1 MSTQPRS
8 SFARRT
14 LRVVPWLLLSVAIA
28 TSSWAV
34 MRAARV
40 NALAQEGVQI
50 EDQLQLRAQSLQRLV
65 ERYRVVPTIL
75 ALDPELRAALSAP
88 ADTVDVD
95 ALNRKLEQA
104 NGATRVSTLT
114 LIDRNGRAIAAN
126 NWRTTS
132 SNVGLDYSFR
142 PYFQRAIAQGTG
154 TFYAIG
160 VSTNVAG
167 YYIAEA
173 VRDGA
178 GAPIGVVVVKVT
190 LDALEQAWRDSS
202 NTLLLSDE
210 HDIVF
215 ISNREAWEYRALD
228 RLSPTDLGELTASR
242 QYLDQPIR
250 TSRVQ
255 ELAVLPGGA
264 RQVRIEVPFTN
275 GKTIWKSVQLLDPQW
290 KLHVLQPDRSDA
302 AAVQAAITTLAVWL
316 TLVLLGLFLVQ
327 RVRLTRHRQR
337 SRVEL
342 ERMVAHHA
350 HVLRSAQDGLVSAA
364 RQATS
369 GETESLEHLPQ
380 GVSVVDSQLR
390 LVAWNSRYR
399 DIFKFPDA
407 LLQVGRPI
415 EDIFRHNAKRG
426 WLGPGQVDETIQRRL
441 DRLLKGAAHMHEREL
456 PDGTVLEI
464 HGNPLPGGG
473 FVTSYADITTYKT
486 AARDLRTLATSLERR
501 IEESTHGIREAKA
514 AAERAN
520 QYKARFV
527 AAAVHDLLQPLN
539 AARMF
544 LGALRDRPIAPEDR
558 ALVVRVENALQ
569 AQDELLASMLDIS
582 RLEAGA
588 LQPKLEPVALAPML
602 EELAV
607 QFGILA
613 QARGLQLRCVS
624 TRVAVR
630 TDATLLRR
638 VLQNFLSNAL
648 HYTPRGKVLIGCRRR
663 GGTLRIEVWDSGVGI
678 PESKRQAVFEEFRRL
693 DNGIQSDTRSAG
705 LGLSIV
711 ERIARALDHP
721 LDLRS
726 WPGRGTMFAIEVPVA
741 EAHGGAAPTMDVRGS
756 ESGDVALEGV
766 AVWCV
771 DDDPLALAGIRHLL
785 QGWGCRVSEACD
797 QSSLEVLVATET
809 RPELILLD
817 YHLGEQTGPSILD
830 ALELPWRSRPPV
842 IVVSAERDP
851 RLRQRLSEQGFRYLP
866 KPVAPS
872 ALRALMTHALLA
884 GRGDRH

>member
-1 MSTQPRS
+1 M
-8 SFARRT
+8 
-14 LRVVPWLLLSVAIA
+14 LLAVAIA
-28 TSSWAV
+28 ASLWAAMHV
-34 MRAARV
+34 ARA
-40 NALAQEGVQI
+40 NAFAQEAVEI
-50 EDQLQLRAQSLQRLV
+50 EDQLQLRVQSLQRLV
-65 ERYRVVPTIL
+65 ERYRVLPTVL
-75 ALDPELRAALSAP
+75 ALDPELKAALSAP
-88 ADTVDVD
+88 AGAVDVD

-114 LIDRNGRAIAAN
+114 LIDRSGRAIAAN
-126 NWRTTS
+126 NWRTAS

-142 PYFQRAIAQGTG
+142 PYFQRAIAQGSG

-173 VRDGA
+173 VRDVTGT
-178 GAPIGVVVVKVT
+178 PIGVVVVKVP
-190 LDALEQAWRDSS
+190 LDALKHEWRESAD
-202 NTLLLSDE
+202 TLLLSDE

-215 ISNREAWEYRALD
+215 ISNREVWQYRALD
-228 RLSPTDLGELTASR
+228 GLSATDLDELAASR

-250 TSRVQ
+250 GSRVQ
-255 ELAVLPGGA
+255 ELSVLPGGA
-264 RQVRIEVPFTN
+264 RQVRIQTPATN
-275 GKTIWKSVQLLDPQW
+275 GKTIWKSMPLQDPQW
-290 KLHVLQPDRSDA
+290 RLHVLQPDRSDA
-302 AAVQAAITTLAVWL
+302 AALRAALTTLAVWL

-327 RVRLTRHRQR
+327 RVRLARHRQR
-337 SRVEL
+337 SRAEL

-350 HVLRSAQDGLVSAA
+350 QVLRSAQDGLVNAA

-369 GETESLEHLPQ
+369 GEADSLEHLPQ
-380 GVSVVDSQLR
+380 GVSVVDAQLR
-390 LVAWNSRYR
+390 LVAWNSRYQ

-415 EDIFRHNAKRG
+415 EDIFRHNARRG

-441 DRLLKGAAHMHEREL
+441 DRLLQGTAHMHEREL

-473 FVTSYADITTYKT
+473 FVTSYADITSYRT

-501 IEESTHGIREAKA
+501 IEESTHDLREAKA
-514 AAERAN
+514 AAERAH

-544 LGALRDRPIAPEDR
+544 LGALCDRPIVAEDR
-558 ALVVRVENALQ
+558 ALVGRIENALQ
-569 AQDELLASMLDIS
+569 AQDDLLSSMLDIS

-602 EELAV
+602 DELAG

-613 QARGLQLRCVS
+613 EARGLQLRCVS
-624 TRVAVR
+624 TRLSVR

-663 GGTLRIEVWDSGVGI
+663 GGVLRIEVWDSGVGI
-678 PESKRQAVFEEFRRL
+678 PANKRQVVFEEFQRL
-693 DNGIQSDTRSAG
+693 DNGMQSDTRSAG

-711 ERIARALDHP
+711 ERIARVLDHS

-726 WPGRGTMFAIEVPVA
+726 WPGRGSMFAIEVPVA
-741 EAHGGAAPTMDVRGS
+741 EAHDDAAPTAEFSWSPSSDRPL
-756 ESGDVALEGV
+756 DGV
-766 AVWCV
+766 SVWCV
-771 DDDPLALAGIRHLL
+771 DDDPLALAGIRQLL
-785 QGWGCRVSEACD
+785 QGWGCLVSEACGLR
-797 QSSLEVLVATET
+797 SLEVLVATEA
-809 RPELILLD
+809 RPDLILLD
-817 YHLGEQTGPSILD
+817 YRLGDETGPALLD

-851 RLRQRLSEQGFRYLP
+851 LLRQRLSEAGFRYLA